1 MSYDPYAAKLA
12 ANNATTTNPVQSQYY
27 APVGTAAA
35 PPGGTVVMPAAQSH
49 GYSHQ
54 PGEPVRAPPVAYSQR
69 APPGRWKDGICDWCN
84 NLYPSCYCACC
95 CFYGMWLV
103 GQSKLPRTF
112 SLFLLGSHGN
122 CLFLVHTVAQKTG
135 FTKFSTVVGSA
146 ALFWLIGIILTLAT
160 GAGAFILVI
169 PMIYSFVVA
178 IVLRMHIVRTESI
191 TETGP
196 FCEFCTAF
204 WCWYCSVA
212 QSKSSCYFAT
222 ITSNPRCTFSPN

>member
-54 PGEPVRAPPVAYSQR
+54 PGEPVRAPPVAYAQR

-103 GQSKLPRTF
+103 GQSKLPKIFAVFVRFSRELSFSRTHSGPEDWIYKVF
-112 SLFLLGSHGN
+112 NRSGIGSTILAHRNYFNTGYGCWCVYSCYPDDILVRGGYCPTYAHRAHGKHYRN
-122 CLFLVHTVAQKTG
+122 WAVLRVLHRFLV
-135 FTKFSTVVGSA
+135 
-146 ALFWLIGIILTLAT
+146 
-160 GAGAFILVI
+160 LVL
-169 PMIYSFVVA
+169 
-178 IVLRMHIVRTESI
+178 LRRPE
-191 TETGP
+191 
-196 FCEFCTAF
+196 
-204 WCWYCSVA
+204 
-212 QSKSSCYFAT
+212 
-222 ITSNPRCTFSPN
+222 